1 MTTLPHTYRME
12 ETVARRPLFH
22 RLDIASLIVFRALHL
37 GDMLCAVPALR
48 ALRASLP
55 KARITLVGLPWARQF
70 ARRFQH
76 YIDDFVPFPGHPL
89 LPEQAVRH
97 EELTSFYTSLC
108 GRQAT
113 LALQMHGNGAA
124 SNEIVSGFGARVTAG
139 YCAGKAVATER
150 TILYPFPE
158 VGAEPDRLLRL
169 VERLGAGPAG
179 DHLEFPLAQEDRQE
193 LEASGIAAGLEA
205 GNYICVHPGARRRD
219 KRWPPQRFAE
229 VADRLAAEFGVG
241 VVLTGSAEEAGLAS
255 EVAGHMRARAVN
267 AAAPLSIGA
276 MAALMKNARLLL
288 CNDTGVSHIAA
299 GLRLKS
305 VVIFS
310 RADIARW
317 APLDRDKHR
326 CIWDPDA
333 QRTVAVLQ
341 HARALLAETDPV
353 QQRRAGIWPYW

>member
-1 MTTLPHTYRME
+1 MTTLPHLEQT
-12 ETVARRPLFH
+12 TVSQRPLLH
-22 RLDIASLIVFRALHL
+22 RLDIASVIVFRTLHL

-55 KARITLVGLPWARQF
+55 KAVITLVGLPWARQF

-76 YIDDFVPFPGHPL
+76 YIDDFVAFPGHPL
-89 LPEQAVRH
+89 LPEQEVRH
-97 EELTSFYTSLC
+97 EELAPFYTGLC

-113 LALQMHGNGAA
+113 LALQMHDNGAPG
-124 SNEIVSGFGARVTAG
+124 NEIVAGFGARVMAG
-139 YCAGKAVATER
+139 YCSGKAVATEH
-150 TILYPFPE
+150 TILYPYPE

-169 VERLGAGPAG
+169 VERLGAGAAG
-179 DHLEFPLAQEDRQE
+179 DHLEFPLAQEDRKE
-193 LEASGIAAGLEA
+193 LEASGIAAGLEP
-205 GNYICVHPGARRRD
+205 GNYICIHPGARRHDR
-219 KRWPPQRFAE
+219 RWPPQRFAE
-229 VADRLAAEFGVG
+229 VADCLAAEFGVG

-255 EVAGHMRARAVN
+255 EVAGHMRARAVH

-276 MAALMKNARLLL
+276 MAALLTNARLLV

-333 QRTVAVLQ
+333 QRSAAVLQ